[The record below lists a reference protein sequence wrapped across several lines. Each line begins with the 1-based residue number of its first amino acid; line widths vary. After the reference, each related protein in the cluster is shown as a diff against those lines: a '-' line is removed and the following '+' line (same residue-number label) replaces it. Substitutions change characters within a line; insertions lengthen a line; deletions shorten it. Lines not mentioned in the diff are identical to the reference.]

1 MNKRGMVALEALI
14 ASAQVLLLAAA
25 VSGLLVIFWQ
35 SWLEST
41 LASRQRQWSTVA
53 FAYLDADLRNAEK
66 VTVTFSEIRVIQEGK
81 EYVYRVTADKS
92 FYRGEGSAFYPLAKV
107 NSVRWWQ
114 EGNLLWIEI
123 YYPEES
129 YRCCYCLE
137 GAQ

>member
-41 LASRQRQWSTVA
+41 QASRQRQWSTVA
-53 FAYLDADLRNAEK
+53 FSYLDADLRNAEK

>member
-14 ASAQVLLLAAA
+14 ASGQVLLLAAA

-35 SWLEST
+35 SWLKST
-41 LASRQRQWSTVA
+41 QASLQRQWSTVA

-81 EYVYRVTADKS
+81 EYVYQVTADKS

-107 NSVRWWQ
+107 DSVRWWQ

-137 GAQ
+137 GVQ

>member
-41 LASRQRQWSTVA
+41 QASRQRQWSTVA

-107 NSVRWWQ
+107 ISVRWWQ

-123 YYPEES
+123 YYPKES

>member
-41 LASRQRQWSTVA
+41 QASRQRQWSTVA

-66 VTVTFSEIRVIQEGK
+66 ISVTFSEIRVIQEGK

-123 YYPEES
+123 NYPEES

>member
-14 ASAQVLLLAAA
+14 ASGQVLLLAAA

-35 SWLEST
+35 SWLKST
-41 LASRQRQWSTVA
+41 QASLQRQWSTVA

-81 EYVYRVTADKS
+81 EYVYQVTADKS

-107 NSVRWWQ
+107 DSVRWWQ

-123 YYPEES
+123 YYPAES

-137 GAQ
+137 GVQ